1 MQLATPLNHYIV
13 TLTSI
18 LEPVAASPNWKE
30 DCLVWM
36 AVAGT
41 FIAARQGEDVRSAYP
56 ITTRKMIGIIGE
68 DLFKAVTVN
77 PAHPVLFENRDRRL
91 VAEKVF
97 GQLVAEAH
105 EIVLASEGE
114 WYESNILG
122 TQVRDIMASMY
133 YAVRYI
139 ATYQDYSFEAGMQA
153 ARSYAH

>member
-1 MQLATPLNHYIV
+1 M
-13 TLTSI
+13 
-18 LEPVAASPNWKE
+18 
-30 DCLVWM
+30 
-36 AVAGT
+36 
-41 FIAARQGEDVRSAYP
+41 
-56 ITTRKMIGIIGE
+56 
-68 DLFKAVTVN
+68 
-77 PAHPVLFENRDRRL
+77 LFENRDRRL